1 MFGFVIF
8 IVIVVVGIMISYNT
22 SDVVKETK
30 INNEIAFTKDLQYL
44 IEKNIREIDS
54 EHSSNEMVKLF
65 LVGNYNKSMSLV
77 DTYSKQ
83 YFLSRSKTTA
93 IIESVYSTY
102 LKIY

>member
-8 IVIVVVGIMISYNT
+8 IVIVVGIMISYNT